1 MRPTREQDLVVLLS
15 LIRLLQTDLRAAM
28 DRLHAQT
35 GTTGSDRA
43 QLELLADHGPMT
55 VPGLAREQDVTR
67 QHVQV
72 VCDGLHGKGLIEW
85 LDNPAHK
92 RSRLAA
98 ITNAGYKLID
108 QARMRESRWMLD
120 LAGTFSASGL
130 EEARRTLEA
139 LRRRL

>member
-15 LIRLLQTDLRAAM
+15 LIRLVNGDLRAAA
-28 DRLHAQT
+28 DRLHEET
-35 GTTGSDRA
+35 GTTASDRV
-43 QLELLADHGPMT
+43 QLKLLIDLGPMT
-55 VPGLAREQDVTR
+55 VPDLAREQGVTR